1 MTITTNTTIAFR
13 IPEDNALQDS
23 FIKTNDISNWRIIQ
37 GSNCVIYKR
46 DNTVDLRMID
56 PVRKGKW
63 IGKHE
68 MGLFSNPDSITYR
81 CSECNHPIYT
91 IYGIPKCSN
100 YCPECGA
107 KMEEGE
113 QE

>member
-1 MTITTNTTIAFR
+1 MRLIDADALFKDICDSINEMTKIGIGVDGEWLWAKLNDSLENAPTIE
-13 IPEDNALQDS
+13 PER
-23 FIKTNDISNWRIIQ
+23 K
-37 GSNCVIYKR
+37 
-46 DNTVDLRMID
+46 
-56 PVRKGKW
+56 KGKW

-68 MGLFSNPDSITYR
+68 MSLFSNPDSITYR
-81 CSECNHPIYT
+81 CSECNYPIYT

-113 QE
+113 QDGTD